1 MVWTRYSSLF
11 LILWFLNKSA
21 YIYNSTSQTKYFSFF
36 ISLICILSCCS
47 PPSRQHYSCRTLLE
61 HLLNSLEKRKSR
73 HFLHDYFHN
82 WTLELQSWTGISV
95 LQNRNLLHLVHTN
108 FDDLWFSNTIHSQY
122 NNYQELNKNQKGDFH
137 HICIVIGCTAQK

>member
-1 MVWTRYSSLF
+1 MIFFF
-11 LILWFLNKSA
+11 LKKSA
-21 YIYNSTSQTKYFSFF
+21 CIYTSTSQTKYFFFF
-36 ISLICILSCCS
+36 IFIFIFIIWILSCCK
-47 PPSRQHYSCRTLLE
+47 PPSRLHYSCRNLLE

-122 NNYQELNKNQKGDFH
+122 INYQELNKNQNGDFH
-137 HICIVIGCTAQK
+137 QICIAIGCTAQK